1 MHPRILD
8 VRAKILKKNDEL
20 AREMRS
26 QFAENGVF
34 VANFVSGPGAGK
46 TELLT
51 RTLAALNVRYR
62 TAAVVGDLA
71 TENDARRLATSGSPV
86 KQILTGTMCHLE
98 ADMVRGAITGWDLG
112 DGRDLSDCDF
122 FFIENVGNLVCPS
135 SWDLGEDL
143 RVLLFSVTEGEDKPL
158 KYPTLINTADVVV
171 MSKCDLTAAVGFDV
185 DLAMRNIAQVRP
197 GIEVIEVSARTGLGM
212 AAWLG
217 YLERRMEEKRSGR
230 SNPIVGAGVP
240 ATADNI
246 SVAEEGEQGL
256 AVAGSARVEQVA
268 GV

>member
-1 MHPRILD
+1 MQPRILD

-20 AREMRS
+20 ARQMRS
-26 QFAENGVF
+26 DFAASGVF

-51 RTLAALNVRYR
+51 RTLAALHRQYR

-71 TENDARRLATSGSPV
+71 TENDAQRLATSGAPV
-86 KQILTGTMCHLE
+86 RQILTGTMCHLE
-98 ADMVRGAITGWDLG
+98 ADMVRSAIAGWDLA
-112 DGRDLSDCDF
+112 DCDF

-171 MSKCDLTAAVGFDV
+171 LSKSDLTAAVGFDT
-185 DLAMRNIAQVRP
+185 DLALRNITQVRP
-197 GIEVIEVSARTGLGM
+197 GIEVIEVSARTGQGM
-212 AAWLG
+212 EAWLEFLQRRR
-217 YLERRMEEKRSGR
+217 LEKCDGQSGANRRICPSDVRNEEAELAATG
-230 SNPIVGAGVP
+230 NGEVGH
-240 ATADNI
+240 
-246 SVAEEGEQGL
+246 
-256 AVAGSARVEQVA
+256 VAGQ
-268 GV
+268 